1 MFEETGNDAIVDEYT
16 YGQYQ
21 DHDAAQAKL
30 IKHWSTFYSEDDF
43 RLMQEYGLN
52 HAR

>member
-1 MFEETGNDAIVDEYT
+1 MFEETGNDAIVDEFT

-21 DHDAAQAKL
+21 DQNVAQTKL
-30 IKHWSTFYSEDDF
+30 LKHWSDFYSEDDF